1 MGLFSWFFKSGKG
14 ESIQANSEKQDF
26 SYVSEIAGLISGNN
40 PGVMENV
47 NACIEHPV
55 SYSHRYEDRYM
66 ERGIYVDDVD
76 NNEICWI
83 GMVDELSEYGYLFS
97 VDYKCELEDFLWALS
112 QINNYSLIE
121 STVSGLTLDETQNV
135 DTWGEEIN
143 AASGGRAYI
152 CIIDIDSDS
161 YELIIVT
168 ADVYEK
174 ISSIAGANGHTIEY
188 F

>member
-1 MGLFSWFFKSGKG
+1 MGLFSRFFKSGKG
-14 ESIQANSEKQDF
+14 ESRQANSEKQDF
-26 SYVSEIAGLISGNN
+26 SYVSEIAGLITGNDSGFMKRLNDFLIYTQK
-40 PGVMENV
+40 E
-47 NACIEHPV
+47 CE
-55 SYSHRYEDRYM
+55 EDRDY
-66 ERGIYVDDVD
+66 EY
-76 NNEICWI
+76 WS
-83 GMVDELSEYGYLFS
+83 GMYDQLEEEGYLFS

-121 STVSGLTLDETQNV
+121 STVSGLQLDETRDV

-152 CIIDIDSDS
+152 CMIDIDSDS

-174 ISSIAGANGHTIEY
+174 ISSIASANGHTIED